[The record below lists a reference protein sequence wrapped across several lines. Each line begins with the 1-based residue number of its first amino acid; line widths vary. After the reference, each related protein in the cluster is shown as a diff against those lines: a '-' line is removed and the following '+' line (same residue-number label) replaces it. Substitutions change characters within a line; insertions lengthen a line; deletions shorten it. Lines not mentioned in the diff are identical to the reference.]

1 MNPFAPSAWDSRSAG
16 IVAAAWAGGVRVVS
30 LTLGSLS
37 MASLEHVLVF
47 ARSPPVPIGISD
59 EHAELS
65 ATVRKWAE
73 SQGAVQAVRAAE
85 DDRSSLASWGARAAE
100 LGLATIALP
109 GDAGGGDGSLL
120 DQAVALEAAAYALV
134 PGPLLSTT
142 VAGILHVDD
151 ELRRGI
157 AAGEITVALAP
168 RGGLDTAGDRL
179 DGTVNAV
186 LDAPSTSHVS
196 LPVGDEGRHV

>member
-1 MNPFAPSAWDSRSAG
+1 MKPFAATAWDSRSAG
-16 IVAAAWAGGVRVVS
+16 MVS
-30 LTLGSLS
+30 LTRGSLS

-73 SQGAVQAVRAAE
+73 SQGAVHAVRAAE
-85 DDRSSLASWGARAAE
+85 DDRSSLAGWGARAAE

-134 PGPLLSTT
+134 PGPLLGTT
-142 VAGILHVDD
+142 IAGILH
-151 ELRRGI
+151 EEPALRAAI
-157 AAGEITVALAP
+157 VAGEATVGLAH
-168 RGGLDTAGDRL
+168 RGGPAREGRDVSGRAP
-179 DGTVNAV
+179 AV
-186 LDAPSTSHVS
+186 LDAPSATHVS
-196 LPVGDEGRHV
+196 IPVGTDDGLRNV